1 MALTVSHRCQ
11 NIAPSVTLQIDARAK
26 EMRAAG
32 LDVIGFGV
40 GEPDFPTPKHI
51 CDAAKEA
58 LDLGMTRYTPAAGT
72 KELRKA
78 ICKKLLRDN
87 DMTYSYGDIL
97 VSSGA
102 KHTLFTILQ
111 GIIDP
116 GDEVLI
122 PTPCWVSYPEM
133 VRMAG
138 GRSVLVECPEEN
150 GFLPAIE
157 DIEKVVTEKTKAF
170 VLTNPSNPNGC
181 IWDEERLRALV
192 QLAVD
197 KQFYIIADEIY
208 EKLVYGAAKHV
219 AVATLSPEAYTHTIL
234 IGGVSKSYAMTGLR
248 IGFAAGPVEVIAG
261 MVNYQ
266 SQSTSA
272 PNSAAQHAAAVA
284 YTMDQS
290 CVEEMRQQ
298 FEKRRNYI
306 VERINAIPGISCR
319 MPDGAFYVM
328 MNIRQLIGKKYG
340 DQVIQNSNDLAL
352 AMLENAHVAVVPGN
366 AFLAEGF
373 CRLSYAT
380 SMENIEKG
388 MDRIE
393 SFVKELS

>member
-1 MALTVSHRCQ
+1 MPLGISNNCK
-11 NIAPSVTLQIDARAK
+11 NIAPSATLAMDAKAK
-26 EMRAAG
+26 AMRAQG
-32 LDVIGFGV
+32 VDVIGFAA
-40 GEPDFPTPKHI
+40 GEPDFDTPLAVR
-51 CDAAKEA
+51 DAMKDA
-58 LDLGMTRYTPAAGT
+58 LDRGMTRYTAAAGT
-72 KELRKA
+72 PQ
-78 ICKKLLRDN
+78 LRDAIAQRLKL
-87 DMTYSYGDIL
+87 DHGLSYGQNQII
-97 VSSGA
+97 VTNGA
-102 KHTLFTILQ
+102 KHALYTAFQSLCSEE
-111 GIIDP
+111 
-116 GDEVLI
+116 DEVII

-138 GRSVLVECPEEN
+138 GRSVLVECSEED
-150 GFLPAIE
+150 GFLPSIE
-157 DIEKVVTEKTKAF
+157 AIEKVVTDRTKAF

-181 IWDEERLRALV
+181 IWDEARLRALV

-197 KQFYIIADEIY
+197 KQFFIIADEIY

-248 IGFAAGPVEVIAG
+248 IGFAAGPVDVIAG

-306 VERINAIPGISCR
+306 VERINAIPGVSCR

-328 MNIRQLIGKKYG
+328 MNMTRLVGKRYG
-340 DQVIQNSNDLAL
+340 EKIIENSNDLAL
-352 AMLENAHVAVVPGN
+352 LLLENAHVALVPGN

-388 MDRIE
+388 MNRIE
-393 SFVKELS
+393 AFVKELS

>member
-1 MALTVSHRCQ
+1 MPLGISNNCR
-11 NIAPSVTLQIDARAK
+11 NIAPSATLAMDAKAK
-26 EMRAAG
+26 AMRAAG
-32 LDVIGFGV
+32 VDVVGFAA
-40 GEPDFPTPKHI
+40 GEPDFDTPEVVREAMK
-51 CDAAKEA
+51 DA
-58 LDLGMTRYTPAAGT
+58 LDRGMTRYTAAAGT
-72 KELRKA
+72 PEVRDA
-78 ICKKLLRDN
+78 IAKRLEMDHGLHYEQN
-87 DMTYSYGDIL
+87 QIIVT
-97 VSSGA
+97 SGA
-102 KHTLFTILQ
+102 KHALYTAFQSLCSEE
-111 GIIDP
+111 
-116 GDEVLI
+116 DEVII

-138 GRSVLVECPEEN
+138 GKSVLVECSEEN
-150 GFLPAIE
+150 GFLPAME

-234 IGGVSKSYAMTGLR
+234 ISGVSKSYAMTGLR
-248 IGFAAGPVEVIAG
+248 IGFAAGPVDVIAG

-306 VERINAIPGISCR
+306 VQRINAIPGVSCR

-328 MNIRQLIGKKYG
+328 MNMKQLVGKRYGEQTIG
-340 DQVIQNSNDLAL
+340 NSNDLAL
-352 AMLENAHVAVVPGN
+352 MLLEHAHVALVPGN

-393 SFVKELS
+393 AFVKELS

>member
-1 MALTVSHRCQ
+1 MPLGISNNCK
-11 NIAPSVTLQIDARAK
+11 NIAPSATLAMDAKAK
-26 EMRAAG
+26 AMRAQG
-32 LDVIGFGV
+32 VDVIGFAA
-40 GEPDFPTPKHI
+40 GEPDFDTPLAVR
-51 CDAAKEA
+51 DAMKDA
-58 LDLGMTRYTPAAGT
+58 LDRGMTRYTAAAGT
-72 KELRKA
+72 PQ
-78 ICKKLLRDN
+78 LRDAIAQRLKL
-87 DMTYSYGDIL
+87 DHGLSYGQNQII
-97 VSSGA
+97 VTNGA
-102 KHTLFTILQ
+102 KHALYTAFQSLCSEE
-111 GIIDP
+111 
-116 GDEVLI
+116 DEVII

-138 GRSVLVECPEEN
+138 GRSVLVECSEED
-150 GFLPAIE
+150 GFLPSIE
-157 DIEKVVTEKTKAF
+157 AIEKVVTDRTKAF

-181 IWDEERLRALV
+181 IWDEQRLRALV

-248 IGFAAGPVEVIAG
+248 IGFAAGPADVIAG

-284 YTMDQS
+284 YTMDQT
-290 CVEEMRQQ
+290 CVEDMRKQ
-298 FEKRRNYI
+298 FEKRRDYI
-306 VERINAIPGISCR
+306 VERVNAIPGISCR
-319 MPDGAFYVM
+319 KPDGAFYVM
-328 MNIRQLIGKKYG
+328 MNITGLIGKRYG
-340 DQVIQNSNDLAL
+340 DQVIGNSNDLAL
-352 AMLENAHVAVVPGN
+352 LMLEHAHVAVVPGH

-380 SMENIEKG
+380 GMENIQKG

-393 SFVKELS
+393 AFVKELS

>member
-1 MALTVSHRCQ
+1 MPLGISNNCRK
-11 NIAPSVTLQIDARAK
+11 IAPSATLAMDAKAK
-26 EMRAAG
+26 AMRAAG
-32 LDVIGFGV
+32 VDVIGFAA
-40 GEPDFPTPKHI
+40 GEPDFDTPLAVR
-51 CDAAKEA
+51 DAMKEA
-58 LDLGMTRYTPAAGT
+58 LDKGMTRYTAAAGT
-72 KELRKA
+72 MEVRDA
-78 ICKKLLRDN
+78 IASRLEEDHGLHYEQN
-87 DMTYSYGDIL
+87 QIIVTN
-97 VSSGA
+97 GA
-102 KHTLFTILQ
+102 KHALYTAFQSLLSEE
-111 GIIDP
+111 
-116 GDEVLI
+116 DEVII

-138 GRSVLVECPEEN
+138 GVSVLVECPEEN

-157 DIEKVVTEKTKAF
+157 DIAKAITPRTKAF
-170 VLTNPSNPNGC
+170 VLTNPSNPNGS

-192 QLAVD
+192 QLAVERE
-197 KQFYIIADEIY
+197 FYIIADEIY

-219 AVATLSPEAYTHTIL
+219 AIATLSPEAPTHTL
-234 IGGVSKSYAMTGLR
+234 LVGGVSKSYAMTGLR
-248 IGFAAGPVEVIAG
+248 IGFAAGPVDVIAG

-306 VERINAIPGISCR
+306 VQRINAMPGVSCR

-328 MNIRQLIGKKYG
+328 MNITGLVGKRYG
-340 DQVIQNSNDLAL
+340 ETTIANSNDFALAL
-352 AMLENAHVAVVPGN
+352 LENAHVAIVPGN

-380 SMENIEKG
+380 GMENIEKG
-388 MDRIE
+388 MDRLE
-393 SFVKELS
+393 AFLKELK